1 LSLTLVQRKNYSTP
15 LRHIPAI
22 LRDQPMLDNNLKTL
36 SARIDSLT
44 ELSMRLMAENKKLRA
59 QESALLTE
67 RDELQ
72 RKNELAKAR
81 VEAIIL
87 RLKALEAQE

>member
-1 LSLTLVQRKNYSTP
+1 MPDNDITTLN
-15 LRHIPAI
+15 
-22 LRDQPMLDNNLKTL
+22 
-36 SARIDSLT
+36 ARIDSLV
-44 ELSMRLMAENKKLRA
+44 ELLGRVVADNKRLKS
-59 QESALLTE
+59 QETALLAE

-72 RKNELAKAR
+72 HKNGLAKAR

>member
-1 LSLTLVQRKNYSTP
+1 MTDP
-15 LRHIPAI
+15 DI
-22 LRDQPMLDNNLKTL
+22 KTL
-36 SARIDSLT
+36 SARIDKLVA
-44 ELSMRLMAENKKLRA
+44 LADQLKAENDRLRR
-59 QESALLTE
+59 QEGSLLAE

>member
-1 LSLTLVQRKNYSTP
+1 
-15 LRHIPAI
+15 
-22 LRDQPMLDNNLKTL
+22 MLDNELKTL

-44 ELSMRLMAENKKLRA
+44 ELSSRLLAENRKLKA
-59 QESALLTE
+59 QESALLAE

>member
-1 LSLTLVQRKNYSTP
+1 
-15 LRHIPAI
+15 
-22 LRDQPMLDNNLKTL
+22 MLDNELKTL

-44 ELSMRLMAENKKLRA
+44 ELSARLMAENKKLRA
-59 QESALLTE
+59 HESALLAE

>member
-1 LSLTLVQRKNYSTP
+1 MTDSD
-15 LRHIPAI
+15 I
-22 LRDQPMLDNNLKTL
+22 KTL
-36 SARIDSLT
+36 SARIDKLVALADQLKGENERLRRQEGSL
-44 ELSMRLMAENKKLRA
+44 LA
-59 QESALLTE
+59 E

>member
-1 LSLTLVQRKNYSTP
+1 
-15 LRHIPAI
+15 
-22 LRDQPMLDNNLKTL
+22 MLDNELKIL
-36 SARIDSLT
+36 SARIDSLA
-44 ELSMRLMAENKKLRA
+44 ELSSRLLAENRKLRA
-59 QESALLTE
+59 QETSLLAE

>member
-1 LSLTLVQRKNYSTP
+1 
-15 LRHIPAI
+15 
-22 LRDQPMLDNNLKTL
+22 MLDNDLKIL
-36 SARIDSLT
+36 SERIDSLT
-44 ELSMRLMAENKKLRA
+44 ELSSRLMAENRKLRT
-59 QESALLTE
+59 QESALLAE

-72 RKNELAKAR
+72 KKNELAKAR